1 MQLPKRFDNKS
12 NRIKACNTMW
22 ALLPLKDFVQA
33 KQRLAGS
40 LNVSERRALFH
51 AMVEDV
57 LTVLTVH
64 PSFER
69 IVVVSDD
76 PAAQLLAEH
85 YGTDCWSERSLGASG
100 LNAVVGSALGK
111 MAELTDN
118 HSRVTPA
125 MVVHGDLPLLGSQE
139 LNALIEQHRLLMKT
153 HPSAVSIATDR
164 HGFGSNIVVCDP
176 AKAPVLAYGPGSC
189 AAHYASAEAMQ
200 LPAQVISLP
209 GLAQDIDTQDD
220 LLRLLAM
227 VPSDAAERTLGYLY
241 QDGIAQ
247 RLRRLGGEAANTSL
261 QLWSAV

>member
-1 MQLPKRFDNKS
+1 MQLPRRIDNKS
-12 NRIKACNTMW
+12 NRIKAYNTMW

-40 LNVSERRALFH
+40 LTVSERRGLFH

-57 LTVLTVH
+57 LTVLAVH

-85 YGTDCWSERSLGASG
+85 YGIDCWSERGLDASG
-100 LNAVVGSALGK
+100 LNAVVDSALRR
-111 MAELTDN
+111 MAELTQN
-118 HSRVTPA
+118 RAGVTAA
-125 MVVHGDLPLLGSQE
+125 MVVHGDLPLLGNQE
-139 LNALIEQHRLLMKT
+139 LNTLIEQHHALMKT
-153 HPSAVSIATDR
+153 HPSAVSIATDS
-164 HGFGSNIVVCDP
+164 HGCGSNIVVCDP
-176 AKAPVLAYGPGSC
+176 AKAPVLAYGPDSC
-189 AAHYASAEAMQ
+189 AAHYASAETMQ

-227 VPSDAAERTLGYLY
+227 VPSVAAERTLAYLH

-247 RLRRLGGEAANTSL
+247 RLRQLGSEAANTSL
-261 QLWSAV
+261 QAWRAV

>member
-1 MQLPKRFDNKS
+1 
-12 NRIKACNTMW
+12 MW

-40 LNVSERRALFH
+40 LTVSERRGLFH

-57 LTVLTVH
+57 LTVLSVH

-76 PAAQLLAEH
+76 PAAHLLAKH
-85 YGTDCWSERSLGASG
+85 YGIDCWSERSLSASG
-100 LNAVVGSALGK
+100 LNAVVDAALRQ
-111 MAELTDN
+111 MAEITRN
-118 HSRVTPA
+118 HSRATVA
-125 MVVHGDLPLLGSQE
+125 MVVHGDLPLLGAQE
-139 LNALIEQHRLLMKT
+139 LNSLIDQHRALMKT
-153 HPSAVSIATDR
+153 HRSAVSIATDR
-164 HGFGSNIVVCDP
+164 HGRGSNIVVCDP
-176 AKAPVLAYGPGSC
+176 AKAPVLAYGLDSC
-189 AAHYASAEAMQ
+189 TAHYASALAMQ

-227 VPSDAAERTLGYLY
+227 LPSAAAERTLAYLH

-247 RLRRLGGEAANTSL
+247 RLRQLGSEAANTSL
-261 QLWSAV
+261 QAWRAV